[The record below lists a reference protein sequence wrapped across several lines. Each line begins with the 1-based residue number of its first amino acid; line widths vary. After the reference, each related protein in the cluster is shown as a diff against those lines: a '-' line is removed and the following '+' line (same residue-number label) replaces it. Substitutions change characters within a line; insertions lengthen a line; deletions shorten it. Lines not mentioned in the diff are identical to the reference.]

1 MKVFKIVF
9 ALIFLFVNFSL
20 VNSQEITS
28 NSLSINM
35 VDAVSPNKIDIY
47 FSEAIESDSL
57 RVSIEN
63 QTDKNFLDISE
74 YKKSEN
80 IAWLSHIYLKSP
92 LKESTAYKLTVNSV
106 ISTNG
111 NTISEGIDAIRD
123 FVTPARFVESEIL
136 NAPDNNTAVSV
147 EPISEEIISTGEV
160 IQSKNEIETIVE
172 NTNNSGSTN
181 SPTPTD
187 NLPSTWVE
195 TGIYILA
202 ILFVL
207 SIIMISAK
215 RKA

>member
-1 MKVFKIVF
+1 MKVFKIIF

-20 VNSQEITS
+20 VNSQEITA

-147 EPISEEIISTGEV
+147 ESISEESISTGEV

-172 NTNNSGSTN
+172 NANNSGSTN

-207 SIIMISAK
+207 SIIMVSAK

>member
-207 SIIMISAK
+207 SIIMVSAK

>member
-1 MKVFKIVF
+1 MKVFKIIF

-20 VNSQEITS
+20 VNSQEITA

-80 IAWLSHIYLKSP
+80 IAWLSYIYLKSP

-147 EPISEEIISTGEV
+147 ESISEESISTGEV

-172 NTNNSGSTN
+172 NANNSGSTN

-207 SIIMISAK
+207 SIIMVSAK

>member
-1 MKVFKIVF
+1 MKVFKIIF
-9 ALIFLFVNFSL
+9 TLIFLFANFSL
-20 VNSQEITS
+20 VNSQEITT

-57 RVSIEN
+57 RVSIED
-63 QTDKNFLDISE
+63 QTNKNFLDITE

-80 IAWLSHIYLKSP
+80 IAGLNHIYLSSP

-147 EPISEEIISTGEV
+147 EIPSEENISTEESV
-160 IQSKNEIETIVE
+160 QPKIDTETKTGS
-172 NTNNSGSTN
+172 TNNSGSTN

-187 NLPSTWVE
+187 NLPSTGVE

-202 ILFVL
+202 ILVVL
-207 SIIMISAK
+207 SIIMVSAK